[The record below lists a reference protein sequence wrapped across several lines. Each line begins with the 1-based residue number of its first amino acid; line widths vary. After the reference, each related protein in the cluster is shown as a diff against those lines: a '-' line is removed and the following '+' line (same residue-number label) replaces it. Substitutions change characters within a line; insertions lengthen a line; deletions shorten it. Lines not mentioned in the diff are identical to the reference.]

1 MHVALLGA
9 LTSWWQ
15 RGRTPAVAPRVA
27 STIPLSVSSTDTAPA
42 VVDRDW
48 ATVLLE
54 LAYEDQAAP
63 LSPEATAPV
72 RLAAEQALAR
82 FADAPQ
88 RLPRRPQLLPQLL
101 STLDDDDA
109 SGREIA
115 GVIARDPALAAHL
128 LRLANSALYRT
139 QPAPVENLDRAVAV
153 VGTEGLRQ
161 LVAMAVM
168 QPVMRMEGGALGAL
182 PDLIWDHT
190 QRTALAAAQ
199 FAKTVER
206 EDAFAAQMLALLQG
220 LGAILVAQA
229 LRDACVSQGGVPDAG
244 IAARLLQEASPR
256 LGRAVARE
264 WGLSE
269 RLLQGLDDQAI
280 DDTMRM
286 SGLGRALAV
295 AAPHATA
302 ALASA
307 RVADAA

>member
-1 MHVALLGA
+1 VALLGA

-15 RGRTPAVAPRVA
+15 RGRTAVVTPGAASIAPPRA
-27 STIPLSVSSTDTAPA
+27 MAATTTAPA
-42 VVDRDW
+42 VDRNW
-48 ATVLLE
+48 ASALLE
-54 LAYEDQAAP
+54 LAYEGQPAP
-63 LSPEATAPV
+63 LSPEATAAV
-72 RLAAEQALAR
+72 REAAEKTLAR
-82 FADAPQ
+82 FAEAPQ

-101 STLDDDDA
+101 STLNDDEA

-139 QPAPVENLDRAVAV
+139 QPAPIENLDRAVAL

-168 QPVMRMEGGALGAL
+168 QPVMRMDGGALGAL

-206 EDAFAAQMLALLQG
+206 EDAFAAQLLALLQG

-229 LRDACVSQGGVPDAG
+229 LRDACVQHGGVPDVV
-244 IAARLLQEASPR
+244 IAAHLLQDASPR

-280 DDTMRM
+280 DDTARM
-286 SGLGRALAV
+286 TGLGRALAA
-295 AAPHATA
+295 AAPHASA
-302 ALASA
+302 AMASA
-307 RVADAA
+307 RIADAA

>member
-1 MHVALLGA
+1 MALLGA

-15 RGRTPAVAPRVA
+15 RGRTPVVTPREASTAPPRAVAVTITA
-27 STIPLSVSSTDTAPA
+27 SA
-42 VVDRDW
+42 VDRNW
-48 ATVLLE
+48 ASALIE
-54 LAYEDQAAP
+54 LAYEGQPTP
-63 LSPEATAPV
+63 LSSEATASIRETV
-72 RLAAEQALAR
+72 EKTLVR
-82 FADAPQ
+82 FAETPQ

-101 STLDDDDA
+101 STLNDDEA

-139 QPAPVENLDRAVAV
+139 QPAPIENLDRAVAL

-206 EDAFAAQMLALLQG
+206 EDAFAAQLLALLQG

-229 LRDACVSQGGVPDAG
+229 LRDACAQHGGLPDAG
-244 IAARLLQEASPR
+244 SAAHLLQDASPR
-256 LGRAVARE
+256 LGRAVARA

-280 DDTMRM
+280 DDTAHMT
-286 SGLGRALAV
+286 GLGRALAA
-295 AAPHATA
+295 AAPHASA
-302 ALASA
+302 AMASA
-307 RVADAA
+307 RIADAA

>member
-1 MHVALLGA
+1 MALLGA

-15 RGRTPAVAPRVA
+15 RGRTQPIAPRVA
-27 STIPLSVSSTDTAPA
+27 SAIPLSFAATGNVTAA
-42 VVDRDW
+42 VGRDW
-48 ATVLLE
+48 ATGLLE
-54 LAYEDQAAP
+54 LAYDGQPAP
-63 LSPEATAPV
+63 LSPEDSAPL
-72 RLAAEQALAR
+72 RWAAEEALAR

-101 STLDDDDA
+101 SALNDDDA

-139 QPAPVENLDRAVAV
+139 QPAPVENLDRAVAL

-168 QPVMRMEGGALGAL
+168 QPVMRMDGGALGAL

-206 EDAFAAQMLALLQG
+206 EDPFAAQMLALLHG

-229 LRDACVSQGGVPDAG
+229 LRDACVQQGGVPDAG
-244 IAARLLQEASPR
+244 IAARLLQEAAPR

-269 RLLQGLDDQAI
+269 RLLDGLEDQGI
-280 DDTMRM
+280 DDTARM

-302 ALASA
+302 AMASA

>member
-1 MHVALLGA
+1 MALLGA

-15 RGRTPAVAPRVA
+15 RGRTPVVAQRAA
-27 STIPLSVSSTDTAPA
+27 SAAQPLTAAADTPAPA
-42 VVDRDW
+42 AGRNW
-48 ATVLLE
+48 AGALLE
-54 LAYEDQAAP
+54 LAYEGQPAP
-63 LSPEATAPV
+63 LSPDASASLRETAEQTLA
-72 RLAAEQALAR
+72 RLAET
-82 FADAPQ
+82 PQ

-101 STLDDDDA
+101 STLNDDEA

-139 QPAPVENLDRAVAV
+139 QPAPIENLDRAVAL

-190 QRTALAAAQ
+190 QRTALAGAQ

-206 EDAFAAQMLALLQG
+206 EDAFAAQLLALLQG
-220 LGAILVAQA
+220 LGAILVVQA
-229 LRDACVSQGGVPDAG
+229 LRDACTQHGGVPDGG
-244 IAARLLQEASPR
+244 IAAHLLQDASPR
-256 LGRAVARE
+256 IGRAVARE

-269 RLLQGLDDQAI
+269 RLLQGLDDQAL
-280 DDTMRM
+280 DDTACMT
-286 SGLGRALAV
+286 GLGRALAV
-295 AAPHATA
+295 AAPHASA
-302 ALASA
+302 AMVSA
-307 RVADAA
+307 RIADAA

>member
-1 MHVALLGA
+1 MALLGA
-9 LTSWWQ
+9 LTSWWH
-15 RGRTPAVAPRVA
+15 RGRTPAVAPRA
-27 STIPLSVSSTDTAPA
+27 APTIPLSVSAPGISLAA
-42 VVDRDW
+42 VGRDW
-48 ATVLLE
+48 ATALLE
-54 LAYEDQAAP
+54 LAYEGQPAP
-63 LSPEATAPV
+63 LSPEDSAPL
-72 RLAAEQALAR
+72 RWAAEQALAR

-101 STLDDDDA
+101 SAINDDDA

-139 QPAPVENLDRAVAV
+139 QPAPVENLDRAVAL

-168 QPVMRMEGGALGAL
+168 QPVMRMDGGALGAL

-206 EDAFAAQMLALLQG
+206 EDPFAAQMLALLHG

-229 LRDACVSQGGVPDAG
+229 LRDACVQQGGVPDAG
-244 IAARLLQEASPR
+244 IAARLLQEAAPR

-269 RLLQGLDDQAI
+269 RLLEGLDDQVI
-280 DDTMRM
+280 DDTARM

-302 ALASA
+302 AMASA

>member
-1 MHVALLGA
+1 MALLGA

-15 RGRTPAVAPRVA
+15 RGRTPVVAPRGG
-27 STIPLSVSSTDTAPA
+27 STTRPRAAAAETTAPA
-42 VVDRDW
+42 VDRNW
-48 ATVLLE
+48 AGALLE
-54 LAYEDQAAP
+54 LAYEGQPAS
-63 LSPEATAPV
+63 LSPEASASV
-72 RLAAEQALAR
+72 RDAAEQTLAR
-82 FADAPQ
+82 FAEAPQ

-101 STLDDDDA
+101 STLNDDDA

-139 QPAPVENLDRAVAV
+139 QPAPVENLDRAVAL

-168 QPVMRMEGGALGAL
+168 QPVMRMDGGALGAL

-206 EDAFAAQMLALLQG
+206 EDAFAAQLLALLQG

-229 LRDACVSQGGVPDAG
+229 LRDACTQGGMPDAG
-244 IAARLLQEASPR
+244 VAARLLQDASPR

-264 WGLSE
+264 WGMSE
-269 RLLQGLDDQAI
+269 RLLQGLDDQALG
-280 DDTMRM
+280 DTVRM
-286 SGLGRALAV
+286 TGLGRALAV
-295 AAPHATA
+295 AAPHASA
-302 ALASA
+302 AMASA
-307 RVADAA
+307 RVDAAA